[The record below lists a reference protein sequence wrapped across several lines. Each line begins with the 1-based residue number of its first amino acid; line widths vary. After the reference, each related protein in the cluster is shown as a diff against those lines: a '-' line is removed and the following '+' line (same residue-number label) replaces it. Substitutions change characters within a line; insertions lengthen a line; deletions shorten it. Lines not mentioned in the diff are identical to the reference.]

1 MAAADGAA
9 PGAATRTILVPMGGR
24 RTWRAD
30 GRKGAKVAARH
41 AARGR
46 SNAKAGASE
55 GHARHAGHLAQGSPG
70 EKDGRRPR
78 GAHHGRTAAVAVAI
92 AVAVAAGAA
101 MASPQLR
108 GRLFSAA
115 GGADAGASDAASR
128 RDDAS
133 ASASGAKAKV
143 GTKAGADT
151 GGSDAD
157 ASGSGAPDA
166 SAPTKAEAAPQEDE
180 TPLDTG
186 AGAKV
191 TTFSAGGISVTAPEG
206 FASTPTCR
214 HLQDAVAAFTAK
226 GYHLGFAMVDL
237 KTGRGAS
244 YNADQKFYP
253 ASSIKAV
260 YVTAILESTH
270 GGAAASADAITKCLV
285 DSDNDAFRTLLKT
298 YGYNV
303 YGSWLQSRAPEAAQ
317 EAYGYN
323 YPHISAAG
331 MLNCWREVYRFGKSG
346 EAGASLLT
354 GCLARTNHSAWG
366 ALLRDRFTVW
376 SKPGW
381 YPTNEGLASTAT
393 ADNGIVFSDCGDY
406 AVAVLSD
413 APSDFG
419 SLLPVLDAL
428 NAAHG
433 KMCGG
438 SSALRQTSATTV
450 G

>member
-1 MAAADGAA
+1 M
-9 PGAATRTILVPMGGR
+9 
-24 RTWRAD
+24 
-30 GRKGAKVAARH
+30 AARH
-41 AARGR
+41 AAQGR
-46 SNAKAGASE
+46 NNAKADARKD
-55 GHARHAGHLAQGSPG
+55 HARHAGHLAQDALG
-70 EKDGRRPR
+70 EKNDRRRRAHRGR
-78 GAHHGRTAAVAVAI
+78 
-92 AVAVAAGAA
+92 AVAVAAAIAVGVAAGAVMA
-101 MASPQLR
+101 MPQLR
-108 GRLFSAA
+108 GQIFSPAGD
-115 GGADAGASDAASR
+115 GGADASTSATDSR
-128 RDDAS
+128 RGDAGTSGEKAGTTKGGGSDAS
-133 ASASGAKAKV
+133 ASDGGASDTGASGEAKAAPKE
-143 GTKAGADT
+143 
-151 GGSDAD
+151 DAT
-157 ASGSGAPDA
+157 A
-166 SAPTKAEAAPQEDE
+166 
-180 TPLDTG
+180 LDTG
-186 AGAKV
+186 ADAKV
-191 TTFSAGGISVTAPEG
+191 TTFATRSGISVTAPAG
-206 FASTPTCR
+206 FESTPTCG
-214 HLQDAVAAFTAK
+214 HLEDAVAAFTAR

-244 YNADQKFYP
+244 YNASQKFYP

-260 YVTAILESTH
+260 YVTAVLESTH
-270 GGAAASADAITKCLV
+270 GGAASSSDAITKCLV

-331 MLNCWREVYRFGKSG
+331 MLNCWREVYRFGTSG
-346 EAGASLLT
+346 EPGASLLS

-381 YPTNEGLASTAT
+381 YPANEGLASTAT

-413 APSDFG
+413 APSDFD

>member
-1 MAAADGAA
+1 M
-9 PGAATRTILVPMGGR
+9 
-24 RTWRAD
+24 
-30 GRKGAKVAARH
+30 AARH
-41 AARGR
+41 AAQGR
-46 SNAKAGASE
+46 SNAKADASE
-55 GHARHAGHLAQGSPG
+55 GRARHAGHLAQDAPG
-70 EKDGRRPR
+70 EKNGHRPR
-78 GAHHGRTAAVAVAI
+78 SAHHAHT
-92 AVAVAAGAA
+92 VAVAAAIAAVVAAGAV

-108 GRLFSAA
+108 GQIFSPT
-115 GGADAGASDAASR
+115 GGADNNAGASAASSR

-133 ASASGAKAKV
+133 ASGE
-143 GTKAGADT
+143 KAGTTKD
-151 GGSDAD
+151 GGSDASASDAGTSD
-157 ASGSGAPDA
+157 ASTSDA
-166 SAPTKAEAAPQEDE
+166 SASAEAEAAPQED
-180 TPLDTG
+180 TTALDTG

-191 TTFSAGGISVTAPEG
+191 TTFATSGGISVTAPAG
-206 FASTPTCR
+206 FESTPKCR

-244 YNADQKFYP
+244 YNASQKFYP

-270 GGAAASADAITKCLV
+270 GGAASSSDAITKCLV

-346 EAGASLLT
+346 EPGASLLT

-413 APSDFG
+413 APSDFD

>member
-1 MAAADGAA
+1 MATVVAPRRARPHGLYSCPWTGA
-9 PGAATRTILVPMGGR
+9 R
-24 RTWRAD
+24 RTGRAD
-30 GRKGAKVAARH
+30 RCKGAKVAARH
-41 AARGR
+41 AAKGR
-46 SNAKAGASE
+46 SNAKADASE
-55 GHARHAGHLAQGSPG
+55 GRARHAGHLAQNAPC
-70 EKDGRRPR
+70 EKSGRHPR
-78 GAHHGRTAAVAVAI
+78 SAHHARTVTVAAAIAAVVSVGAV
-92 AVAVAAGAA
+92 
-101 MASPQLR
+101 MTSPQLR
-108 GRLFSAA
+108 GQIFSPT
-115 GGADAGASDAASR
+115 GGAGSDAGASAASSR

-133 ASASGAKAKV
+133 ASGE
-143 GTKAGADT
+143 KAGATKD
-151 GGSDAD
+151 GGSDAS
-157 ASGSGAPDA
+157 ASDA
-166 SAPTKAEAAPQEDE
+166 SASDASASAEAEAAPQED
-180 TPLDTG
+180 TTALDTG

-191 TTFSAGGISVTAPEG
+191 TTFATSGGISVTAPAG
-206 FASTPTCR
+206 FESTPTCR

-244 YNADQKFYP
+244 YNASQKFYP

-270 GGAAASADAITKCLV
+270 GGAASSSDAITKCLV

-303 YGSWLQSRAPEAAQ
+303 YSSWLQSRAPEAAQ

-381 YPTNEGLASTAT
+381 YPVNEGLASTAT

>member
-1 MAAADGAA
+1 M
-9 PGAATRTILVPMGGR
+9 
-24 RTWRAD
+24 
-30 GRKGAKVAARH
+30 AARH
-41 AARGR
+41 AARDR

-55 GHARHAGHLAQGSPG
+55 EHARHAGHLAQGAPG

-78 GAHHGRTAAVAVAI
+78 GAHRGRTAAVAAAI
-92 AVAVAAGAA
+92 AVVVAAGAA

-143 GTKAGADT
+143 GAKAGADA

-166 SAPTKAEAAPQEDE
+166 STPAKAEAAPQEDA

-186 AGAKV
+186 AVAKV

-381 YPTNEGLASTAT
+381 YPVNEGLASTAT

-406 AVAVLSD
+406 VVAVLSD

>member
-1 MAAADGAA
+1 
-9 PGAATRTILVPMGGR
+9 
-24 RTWRAD
+24 
-30 GRKGAKVAARH
+30 
-41 AARGR
+41 
-46 SNAKAGASE
+46 
-55 GHARHAGHLAQGSPG
+55 
-70 EKDGRRPR
+70 
-78 GAHHGRTAAVAVAI
+78 
-92 AVAVAAGAA
+92 
-101 MASPQLR
+101 
-108 GRLFSAA
+108 
-115 GGADAGASDAASR
+115 
-128 RDDAS
+128 AS
-133 ASASGAKAKV
+133 ASASGA
-143 GTKAGADT
+143 KAGADT

-166 SAPTKAEAAPQEDE
+166 SAPAKAEAAPQEDA

-270 GGAAASADAITKCLV
+270 GGAAASAGAITKCLV

-381 YPTNEGLASTAT
+381 YPVNEGLASTAT

-450 G
+450 D

>member
-1 MAAADGAA
+1 
-9 PGAATRTILVPMGGR
+9 
-24 RTWRAD
+24 
-30 GRKGAKVAARH
+30 VAARH
-41 AARGR
+41 AAQGR
-46 SNAKAGASE
+46 NNAKADARKD
-55 GHARHAGHLAQGSPG
+55 HARHAGHLAQDALG
-70 EKDGRRPR
+70 EKNDRRRRAHRGR
-78 GAHHGRTAAVAVAI
+78 
-92 AVAVAAGAA
+92 AVAVAAAIAVGVAAGAVMA
-101 MASPQLR
+101 MPQLR
-108 GRLFSAA
+108 GQIFSPAGD
-115 GGADAGASDAASR
+115 GGADASTSATDSR
-128 RDDAS
+128 RGDAGTSGEKAGTTKGGGSDAS
-133 ASASGAKAKV
+133 ASDGGASDTGASGEAKAAPKE
-143 GTKAGADT
+143 
-151 GGSDAD
+151 DAT
-157 ASGSGAPDA
+157 A
-166 SAPTKAEAAPQEDE
+166 
-180 TPLDTG
+180 LDTG
-186 AGAKV
+186 ADAKV
-191 TTFSAGGISVTAPEG
+191 TTFATRSGISVTAPAG
-206 FASTPTCR
+206 FESTPTCG
-214 HLQDAVAAFTAK
+214 HLEDAVAAFTAR

-244 YNADQKFYP
+244 YNASQKFYP

-260 YVTAILESTH
+260 YVTAVLESTH
-270 GGAAASADAITKCLV
+270 GGAASSSDAITKCLV

-331 MLNCWREVYRFGKSG
+331 MLNCWREVYRFGTSG
-346 EAGASLLT
+346 EPGASLLS

-381 YPTNEGLASTAT
+381 YPANEGLASTAT

-413 APSDFG
+413 APSDFD

>member
-1 MAAADGAA
+1 M
-9 PGAATRTILVPMGGR
+9 
-24 RTWRAD
+24 
-30 GRKGAKVAARH
+30 AARH
-41 AARGR
+41 AAKGR
-46 SNAKAGASE
+46 NNAKADASE
-55 GHARHAGHLAQGSPG
+55 GRARHAGHLAQDAPG
-70 EKDGRRPR
+70 EKNGHRPR
-78 GAHHGRTAAVAVAI
+78 SAHHAHT
-92 AVAVAAGAA
+92 VAVAAAIAAVVAAGAV

-108 GRLFSAA
+108 GQIFSPT
-115 GGADAGASDAASR
+115 GGADNNAGASAASSR

-133 ASASGAKAKV
+133 ASGE
-143 GTKAGADT
+143 KAGTTKD
-151 GGSDAD
+151 GGSDVSASD
-157 ASGSGAPDA
+157 ASTSDASTSDA
-166 SAPTKAEAAPQEDE
+166 SASAEAEAAPQED
-180 TPLDTG
+180 TTALDTG

-191 TTFSAGGISVTAPEG
+191 TAFATSGGISVTAPAG
-206 FASTPTCR
+206 FESTPTC
-214 HLQDAVAAFTAK
+214 
-226 GYHLGFAMVDL
+226 YHLGFAMVDL

-244 YNADQKFYP
+244 YNASQKFYP

-270 GGAAASADAITKCLV
+270 GGAASSSDAITKCLV

-298 YGYNV
+298 YGYRV
-303 YGSWLQSRAPEAAQ
+303 YGSWLQSHAPEAAQ

-346 EAGASLLT
+346 EPGASLLT

>member
-1 MAAADGAA
+1 M
-9 PGAATRTILVPMGGR
+9 
-24 RTWRAD
+24 
-30 GRKGAKVAARH
+30 AARH
-41 AARGR
+41 AARDR

-55 GHARHAGHLAQGSPG
+55 GHARHAGHLAQGAPG

-78 GAHHGRTAAVAVAI
+78 GAHHGRTAAVAAAI
-92 AVAVAAGAA
+92 AVVVAAGAT

-133 ASASGAKAKV
+133 ASTSGAKAK
-143 GTKAGADT
+143 AGADASA
-151 GGSDAD
+151 SDA
-157 ASGSGAPDA
+157 SSSDA
-166 SAPTKAEAAPQEDE
+166 SAPAKAEAAPQEDA

-381 YPTNEGLASTAT
+381 YPVNEGLASTAT

>member
-1 MAAADGAA
+1 M
-9 PGAATRTILVPMGGR
+9 
-24 RTWRAD
+24 
-30 GRKGAKVAARH
+30 AARH
-41 AARGR
+41 AARDR

-55 GHARHAGHLAQGSPG
+55 GHARHAGHLAQNAPG
-70 EKDGRRPR
+70 EKDGRRGRLAHR
-78 GAHHGRTAAVAVAI
+78 GRAVAVAVAI
-92 AVAVAAGAA
+92 SAVVAAGAV

-108 GRLFSAA
+108 GQIFSPTGGAGNDASASAA
-115 GGADAGASDAASR
+115 ESR

-133 ASASGAKAKV
+133 ASASGAKAKA
-143 GTKAGADT
+143 GAKAG
-151 GGSDAD
+151 

-166 SAPTKAEAAPQEDE
+166 SAPAKAEAAPQEDA

-244 YNADQKFYP
+244 YNASQKFYP

-260 YVTAILESTH
+260 YVTAILQSTH
-270 GGAAASADAITKCLV
+270 GGAASSSDAITKCLV

-381 YPTNEGLASTAT
+381 YPVNEGLASTAT

>member
-1 MAAADGAA
+1 M
-9 PGAATRTILVPMGGR
+9 
-24 RTWRAD
+24 
-30 GRKGAKVAARH
+30 AARH
-41 AARGR
+41 AAQGR
-46 SNAKAGASE
+46 NNAKADARKD
-55 GHARHAGHLAQGSPG
+55 HARHAGHLAQDAPG
-70 EKDGRRPR
+70 EKNGRHPR
-78 GAHHGRTAAVAVAI
+78 SAHRGRTVAV
-92 AVAVAAGAA
+92 AVAVAAVVAAGAV

-108 GRLFSAA
+108 GQIFSPA
-115 GGADAGASDAASR
+115 GHAGSDVGASDASSR
-128 RDDAS
+128 RDDSSSSGKKAGATKDGCSGAS
-133 ASASGAKAKV
+133 TSDASTSDASTSAKAK
-143 GTKAGADT
+143 
-151 GGSDAD
+151 
-157 ASGSGAPDA
+157 
-166 SAPTKAEAAPQEDE
+166 AAPQED
-180 TPLDTG
+180 TTALDTG

-191 TTFSAGGISVTAPEG
+191 TTFATSGGISVTAPAG
-206 FASTPTCR
+206 FESTPTCR
-214 HLQDAVAAFTAK
+214 HLQDAVAAFTAR

-244 YNADQKFYP
+244 YNASQKFYP

-270 GGAAASADAITKCLV
+270 GGAASSSGAITKCLV

-331 MLNCWREVYRFGKSG
+331 MLNCWREVYRFGTSG
-346 EAGASLLT
+346 EPGASLLS

-381 YPTNEGLASTAT
+381 YPANEGLASTAT

-413 APSDFG
+413 APSDFD

>member
-1 MAAADGAA
+1 M
-9 PGAATRTILVPMGGR
+9 
-24 RTWRAD
+24 
-30 GRKGAKVAARH
+30 AARH
-41 AARGR
+41 AAQGR
-46 SNAKAGASE
+46 SNAKADASE
-55 GHARHAGHLAQGSPG
+55 GRARHAGHLAQNAPG
-70 EKDGRRPR
+70 EKDGRRGRLAHR
-78 GAHHGRTAAVAVAI
+78 GRAVAVAVAI
-92 AVAVAAGAA
+92 SAVVAAGAV

-108 GRLFSAA
+108 GQIFSPTGGAGNDASASAA
-115 GGADAGASDAASR
+115 ESR

-133 ASASGAKAKV
+133 ASASGAKAKA
-143 GTKAGADT
+143 GAKAG
-151 GGSDAD
+151 

-166 SAPTKAEAAPQEDE
+166 SAPAKAEAAPQEDA
-180 TPLDTG
+180 TALDTG

-206 FASTPTCR
+206 FAPTPTCR

-244 YNADQKFYP
+244 YNASQKFYP

-270 GGAAASADAITKCLV
+270 GGAASSSDAITKCLV

-381 YPTNEGLASTAT
+381 YPVNEGLASTAT

-419 SLLPVLDAL
+419 SLLPVLDTL

>member
-1 MAAADGAA
+1 M
-9 PGAATRTILVPMGGR
+9 T
-24 RTWRAD
+24 
-30 GRKGAKVAARH
+30 ARH
-41 AARGR
+41 AAKGR
-46 SNAKAGASE
+46 SNAKADARKD
-55 GHARHAGHLAQGSPG
+55 HARHAGHLAQDAPG
-70 EKDGRRPR
+70 ERGDGRRRAHR
-78 GAHHGRTAAVAVAI
+78 GR
-92 AVAVAAGAA
+92 AVAVAAAIAVGVAAGAVMA
-101 MASPQLR
+101 MPQLR
-108 GRLFSAA
+108 GQIFSLAGD
-115 GGADAGASDAASR
+115 GGADASTSATGSR
-128 RDDAS
+128 RGDAS
-133 ASASGAKAKV
+133 ASGEEAGTTKV
-143 GTKAGADT
+143 
-151 GGSDAD
+151 GGSDASAPD
-157 ASGSGAPDA
+157 GGASDTSASGEA
-166 SAPTKAEAAPQEDE
+166 KAAPKEDA
-180 TPLDTG
+180 TALDTG
-186 AGAKV
+186 ADAKV
-191 TTFSAGGISVTAPEG
+191 TTFATRSGISVTAPAGLE
-206 FASTPTCR
+206 STPTCE
-214 HLQDAVAAFTAK
+214 HLEDAVAAFTAR

-244 YNADQKFYP
+244 YNASQKFYP

-260 YVTAILESTH
+260 YATAILESTH
-270 GGAAASADAITKCLV
+270 GGAASSSGAITKCLV

-298 YGYNV
+298 YGYRV
-303 YGSWLQSRAPEAAQ
+303 YGSWLQGRAPEAAQ

-331 MLNCWREVYRFGKSG
+331 MLNCWREVYRFGTSG
-346 EAGASLLT
+346 EPGASLLS

-381 YPTNEGLASTAT
+381 YPANEGLASTAT

-413 APSDFG
+413 APSDFD

>member
-1 MAAADGAA
+1 M
-9 PGAATRTILVPMGGR
+9 
-24 RTWRAD
+24 
-30 GRKGAKVAARH
+30 AARH

-55 GHARHAGHLAQGSPG
+55 GHARHAGHLAQGAPG

-78 GAHHGRTAAVAVAI
+78 GANHGRTAAVAAAI
-92 AVAVAAGAA
+92 AVVVAAGAA

-133 ASASGAKAKV
+133 ASTSGAKAS
-143 GTKAGADT
+143 ADA
-151 GGSDAD
+151 GGSDASASD
-157 ASGSGAPDA
+157 ASSSDA

-303 YGSWLQSRAPEAAQ
+303 YGNWLQSRAPEAAQ

-381 YPTNEGLASTAT
+381 YPVNEGLASTAT

>member
-1 MAAADGAA
+1 M
-9 PGAATRTILVPMGGR
+9 
-24 RTWRAD
+24 
-30 GRKGAKVAARH
+30 AARH

-46 SNAKAGASE
+46 SNAKADASE
-55 GHARHAGHLAQGSPG
+55 GHARHAGHLAQGAPG

-78 GAHHGRTAAVAVAI
+78 GAHHGRTAAVAAAI
-92 AVAVAAGAA
+92 AVVVAAGAA

-115 GGADAGASDAASR
+115 GGANAGASDAASR

-133 ASASGAKAKV
+133 ASAAGA
-143 GTKAGADT
+143 KAGADA

-166 SAPTKAEAAPQEDE
+166 SAPAKAEAAPQEDA

-244 YNADQKFYP
+244 YNAGQKFYP

-331 MLNCWREVYRFGKSG
+331 MLNCWRKVYRFGKSG

-413 APSDFG
+413 APSDFD

>member
-1 MAAADGAA
+1 M
-9 PGAATRTILVPMGGR
+9 
-24 RTWRAD
+24 
-30 GRKGAKVAARH
+30 AARH
-41 AARGR
+41 AAQGR
-46 SNAKAGASE
+46 SNAKADASE
-55 GHARHAGHLAQGSPG
+55 GRARHAGHLAQGAPG

-78 GAHHGRTAAVAVAI
+78 GAHHGRTAAVAAAI
-92 AVAVAAGAA
+92 AMVVAAGAA

-108 GRLFSAA
+108 GQLFSAA

-133 ASASGAKAKV
+133 ASASGAKAKA
-143 GTKAGADT
+143 GAKAG
-151 GGSDAD
+151 

-166 SAPTKAEAAPQEDE
+166 SAPAKAEAAPQED
-180 TPLDTG
+180 TTALDTG

-244 YNADQKFYP
+244 YNASQKFYP

-270 GGAAASADAITKCLV
+270 GGAASSSDAITKCLV

-381 YPTNEGLASTAT
+381 YPVNEGLASTAT

>member
-1 MAAADGAA
+1 M
-9 PGAATRTILVPMGGR
+9 
-24 RTWRAD
+24 
-30 GRKGAKVAARH
+30 AARH
-41 AARGR
+41 AAQGR
-46 SNAKAGASE
+46 SNAKADASE
-55 GHARHAGHLAQGSPG
+55 GRARHASHLAQNAPG
-70 EKDGRRPR
+70 EKDGRRGHLAHR
-78 GAHHGRTAAVAVAI
+78 GRAVAVAVAI
-92 AVAVAAGAA
+92 SAVVAAGAV
-101 MASPQLR
+101 MASPQL
-108 GRLFSAA
+108 GGQIFSPTGGAGNDASASAA
-115 GGADAGASDAASR
+115 ESR
-128 RDDAS
+128 HDDAS
-133 ASASGAKAKV
+133 ASGE
-143 GTKAGADT
+143 KAGAT
-151 GGSDAD
+151 
-157 ASGSGAPDA
+157 DA
-166 SAPTKAEAAPQEDE
+166 SAPAKAEAAPQED
-180 TPLDTG
+180 TTALDTG

-244 YNADQKFYP
+244 YNASQKFYP

-270 GGAAASADAITKCLV
+270 GGAASSSDAITKCLV

-381 YPTNEGLASTAT
+381 YPVNEGLASTAT

>member
-1 MAAADGAA
+1 M
-9 PGAATRTILVPMGGR
+9 
-24 RTWRAD
+24 
-30 GRKGAKVAARH
+30 AARH

-55 GHARHAGHLAQGSPG
+55 GHARHAEHLAQGAPG

-78 GAHHGRTAAVAVAI
+78 GAHHGRTAAVAAAI
-92 AVAVAAGAA
+92 AVVVAAGAA

-108 GRLFSAA
+108 GRLFSAT

-133 ASASGAKAKV
+133 ASTSGAKAK
-143 GTKAGADT
+143 AGADAD
-151 GGSDAD
+151 GADAD
-157 ASGSGAPDA
+157 ASDSGAPDA
-166 SAPTKAEAAPQEDE
+166 SAAAKAEAAPQEDA

-381 YPTNEGLASTAT
+381 YPVNEGLASTAT

>member
-1 MAAADGAA
+1 M
-9 PGAATRTILVPMGGR
+9 T
-24 RTWRAD
+24 
-30 GRKGAKVAARH
+30 ARH
-41 AARGR
+41 ATKGR
-46 SNAKAGASE
+46 SNAKADARKD
-55 GHARHAGHLAQGSPG
+55 HARHAGHLAQDAPG
-70 EKDGRRPR
+70 EKNGRHPR
-78 GAHHGRTAAVAVAI
+78 SAHRGRTVAV
-92 AVAVAAGAA
+92 AVAVAAVVAAGAV

-108 GRLFSAA
+108 GQIFSPA
-115 GGADAGASDAASR
+115 GHAGSDVGASDAASTS
-128 RDDAS
+128 DAS
-133 ASASGAKAKV
+133 TSAKAK
-143 GTKAGADT
+143 
-151 GGSDAD
+151 
-157 ASGSGAPDA
+157 
-166 SAPTKAEAAPQEDE
+166 AAPQED
-180 TPLDTG
+180 TTALDTG

-191 TTFSAGGISVTAPEG
+191 TTFATSGGISVTAPAG
-206 FASTPTCR
+206 FESTPTCR
-214 HLQDAVAAFTAK
+214 HLQDAVAAFTAR

-244 YNADQKFYP
+244 YNASQKFYP

-260 YVTAILESTH
+260 YATAILESTH
-270 GGAAASADAITKCLV
+270 GGAASSSGAITKCLV

-298 YGYNV
+298 YGYRV
-303 YGSWLQSRAPEAAQ
+303 YGSWLQGRAPEAAQ

-331 MLNCWREVYRFGKSG
+331 MLNCWREVYRFGTSG
-346 EAGASLLT
+346 EPGASLLS

-381 YPTNEGLASTAT
+381 YPANEGLASTAT

-413 APSDFG
+413 APSDFD

>member
-1 MAAADGAA
+1 MATAAAPRRARPHGLYSCPWTGARHT
-9 PGAATRTILVPMGGR
+9 G
-24 RTWRAD
+24 RAD
-30 GRKGAKVAARH
+30 RCKGAKVAARH
-41 AARGR
+41 AAQGR
-46 SNAKAGASE
+46 SNAKADASE
-55 GHARHAGHLAQGSPG
+55 GRARHAGHLAQDAPG
-70 EKDGRRPR
+70 EKNGRRPR
-78 GAHHGRTAAVAVAI
+78 SAHHAHT
-92 AVAVAAGAA
+92 VAVAAAIAAVVAAGAV

-108 GRLFSAA
+108 GQIFSPT
-115 GGADAGASDAASR
+115 GGAGSDAGASAASSR

-133 ASASGAKAKV
+133 ASGE
-143 GTKAGADT
+143 KAGATKD
-151 GGSDAD
+151 GGSDAS
-157 ASGSGAPDA
+157 ASDA
-166 SAPTKAEAAPQEDE
+166 SASDASASSEAKPAPQED
-180 TPLDTG
+180 TTALDTG

-191 TTFSAGGISVTAPEG
+191 TAFATSGGISVTAPAG
-206 FASTPTCR
+206 FESTPTCR

-244 YNADQKFYP
+244 YNASQKFYP

-270 GGAAASADAITKCLV
+270 GGAASSSDAITKCLV

-346 EAGASLLT
+346 EPGASLLT

-381 YPTNEGLASTAT
+381 YPANEGLASTAT

-413 APSDFG
+413 APSDFD

>member
-1 MAAADGAA
+1 M
-9 PGAATRTILVPMGGR
+9 
-24 RTWRAD
+24 
-30 GRKGAKVAARH
+30 AARH
-41 AARGR
+41 AAKGC
-46 SNAKAGASE
+46 SNAKADARKD
-55 GHARHAGHLAQGSPG
+55 HARHAGHLAQDAPG
-70 EKDGRRPR
+70 EKDDRRRRAHRGR
-78 GAHHGRTAAVAVAI
+78 
-92 AVAVAAGAA
+92 AVAVAAAIAVGVAAGAVMA
-101 MASPQLR
+101 MPQLR
-108 GRLFSAA
+108 GQIFSPA
-115 GGADAGASDAASR
+115 GDGDADASTSATGSQRGDAGASGEEA
-128 RDDAS
+128 
-133 ASASGAKAKV
+133 
-143 GTKAGADT
+143 GTTRG
-151 GGSDAD
+151 GGSDA
-157 ASGSGAPDA
+157 SAPDGGA
-166 SAPTKAEAAPQEDE
+166 SDTSSSDEAKATPKED
-180 TPLDTG
+180 TTALDTG

-191 TTFSAGGISVTAPEG
+191 TAFATSGGISVTAPAG
-206 FASTPTCR
+206 FESTPTCR

-244 YNADQKFYP
+244 YNASQKFYP

-270 GGAAASADAITKCLV
+270 GGAASSSDAITKCLV

-331 MLNCWREVYRFGKSG
+331 MLNCWREVYRFGTSG
-346 EAGASLLT
+346 EPGASLLS

-381 YPTNEGLASTAT
+381 YPANEGLASTAT

-413 APSDFG
+413 APSDFD

>member
-1 MAAADGAA
+1 M
-9 PGAATRTILVPMGGR
+9 
-24 RTWRAD
+24 
-30 GRKGAKVAARH
+30 AARH
-41 AARGR
+41 AARDR

-55 GHARHAGHLAQGSPG
+55 GHARHAGHLAQGAPG

-78 GAHHGRTAAVAVAI
+78 GAHHGRTAAVAAAI
-92 AVAVAAGAA
+92 AVVVAAGAA

-108 GRLFSAA
+108 GQLFSAA

-133 ASASGAKAKV
+133 ASASGAKAKA
-143 GTKAGADT
+143 GAKAGADA

-166 SAPTKAEAAPQEDE
+166 STPAKAEAAPQED
-180 TPLDTG
+180 TTALDTG

-244 YNADQKFYP
+244 YNASQKFYP

-270 GGAAASADAITKCLV
+270 GGAASSSDAITKCLV

-381 YPTNEGLASTAT
+381 YPANEGLASTAT

>member
-1 MAAADGAA
+1 M
-9 PGAATRTILVPMGGR
+9 
-24 RTWRAD
+24 
-30 GRKGAKVAARH
+30 AARH
-41 AARGR
+41 AARDR

-55 GHARHAGHLAQGSPG
+55 GHARHAGHLAQGAPG
-70 EKDGRRPR
+70 EKDGRRLR
-78 GAHHGRTAAVAVAI
+78 GAHHGRTAAVAAAI
-92 AVAVAAGAA
+92 AVVVAAGAA

-115 GGADAGASDAASR
+115 GGANADASDAASR

-133 ASASGAKAKV
+133 ASASGA
-143 GTKAGADT
+143 KAGADT

-166 SAPTKAEAAPQEDE
+166 STPAKAEAAPQEDA

-381 YPTNEGLASTAT
+381 YPVNEGLASTAT

>member
-1 MAAADGAA
+1 M
-9 PGAATRTILVPMGGR
+9 
-24 RTWRAD
+24 
-30 GRKGAKVAARH
+30 AARH
-41 AARGR
+41 AARDR

-55 GHARHAGHLAQGSPG
+55 GHARHAGHLAQNAPG
-70 EKDGRRPR
+70 EKDGRRGRLAHR
-78 GAHHGRTAAVAVAI
+78 GRAVAVAVAI
-92 AVAVAAGAA
+92 SAVVAAGAV

-108 GRLFSAA
+108 GQIFSPTGGAGNDASASAA
-115 GGADAGASDAASR
+115 ESR

-133 ASASGAKAKV
+133 ASASGAKAKA
-143 GTKAGADT
+143 GAKAGTDA

-166 SAPTKAEAAPQEDE
+166 SAPTKAEAAPQED
-180 TPLDTG
+180 TTALDTG

-244 YNADQKFYP
+244 YNASQKFYP

-270 GGAAASADAITKCLV
+270 GGAASSADAITKCLV

-381 YPTNEGLASTAT
+381 YPVNEGLASTAT

>member
-1 MAAADGAA
+1 M
-9 PGAATRTILVPMGGR
+9 
-24 RTWRAD
+24 
-30 GRKGAKVAARH
+30 AARH
-41 AARGR
+41 AARDR

-55 GHARHAGHLAQGSPG
+55 GHARHAGHLAQGVPG

-78 GAHHGRTAAVAVAI
+78 GAHHGRTAAVAAAI
-92 AVAVAAGAA
+92 AVVVAAGAA

-115 GGADAGASDAASR
+115 GGANAGASDAASR

-133 ASASGAKAKV
+133 ASTSGAKAK
-143 GTKAGADT
+143 AGADA

-381 YPTNEGLASTAT
+381 YPVNEGLASTAT

-413 APSDFG
+413 APSDFD

>member
-1 MAAADGAA
+1 M
-9 PGAATRTILVPMGGR
+9 T
-24 RTWRAD
+24 
-30 GRKGAKVAARH
+30 ARH
-41 AARGR
+41 AAKGR
-46 SNAKAGASE
+46 SNAKADASE
-55 GHARHAGHLAQGSPG
+55 GRARHAGHLAQDAPG
-70 EKDGRRPR
+70 EKNGHRPR
-78 GAHHGRTAAVAVAI
+78 SAHHART
-92 AVAVAAGAA
+92 VAVAAAIAAVVAAGAV

-108 GRLFSAA
+108 GQIFSLA
-115 GGADAGASDAASR
+115 GGADNNAGASAASSR

-133 ASASGAKAKV
+133 ASGKK
-143 GTKAGADT
+143 D
-151 GGSDAD
+151 GGSDANVSDANVSD
-157 ASGSGAPDA
+157 ASTSDA
-166 SAPTKAEAAPQEDE
+166 SASDASASAEAEAAPQED
-180 TPLDTG
+180 TTALDTG

-191 TTFSAGGISVTAPEG
+191 TTFATSGGISVTAPAG
-206 FASTPTCR
+206 FESTPTCR

-244 YNADQKFYP
+244 YNASQKFYP

-270 GGAAASADAITKCLV
+270 GGAASSSDAITKCLV

-346 EAGASLLT
+346 EPGASLLT

-413 APSDFG
+413 APSDFD

>member
-1 MAAADGAA
+1 M
-9 PGAATRTILVPMGGR
+9 
-24 RTWRAD
+24 
-30 GRKGAKVAARH
+30 AARH
-41 AARGR
+41 AAQGR
-46 SNAKAGASE
+46 SNAKADASE
-55 GHARHAGHLAQGSPG
+55 GRARHASHLAQNAPG
-70 EKDGRRPR
+70 EKDGRRGR
-78 GAHHGRTAAVAVAI
+78 LAHRERAVAVAVAI
-92 AVAVAAGAA
+92 SAVVAAGAV

-108 GRLFSAA
+108 GQIFSPTGGAGNDASASAA
-115 GGADAGASDAASR
+115 ESR

-133 ASASGAKAKV
+133 ASGE
-143 GTKAGADT
+143 KAGATKGD
-151 GGSDAD
+151 GSDASASD
-157 ASGSGAPDA
+157 ASTSDASSSDA
-166 SAPTKAEAAPQEDE
+166 SAPAKAEAASQEDA

-244 YNADQKFYP
+244 YNASQKFYP

-270 GGAAASADAITKCLV
+270 GGAASSADAITKCLV

-381 YPTNEGLASTAT
+381 YPVNEGLASTAT

>member
-1 MAAADGAA
+1 M
-9 PGAATRTILVPMGGR
+9 
-24 RTWRAD
+24 
-30 GRKGAKVAARH
+30 AARH
-41 AARGR
+41 AAKGR
-46 SNAKAGASE
+46 SNAKADASE
-55 GHARHAGHLAQGSPG
+55 GRARHAGHLAQNAPC
-70 EKDGRRPR
+70 EKSGRHPR
-78 GAHHGRTAAVAVAI
+78 SAHHART
-92 AVAVAAGAA
+92 VAVAAAIAAVVAAGAV

-108 GRLFSAA
+108 GQIFSPT
-115 GGADAGASDAASR
+115 GGADNNAGASAASSR

-133 ASASGAKAKV
+133 ASGE
-143 GTKAGADT
+143 KAGTTKD
-151 GGSDAD
+151 GGSDASASD
-157 ASGSGAPDA
+157 ASTSDASTSDA
-166 SAPTKAEAAPQEDE
+166 SASSEAKPAPQED
-180 TPLDTG
+180 TTALDTG

-191 TTFSAGGISVTAPEG
+191 TAFATSGGISVTAPAG
-206 FASTPTCR
+206 FESTPTCR

-244 YNADQKFYP
+244 YNASQKFYP

-270 GGAAASADAITKCLV
+270 GGAASSSDAITKCLV

-346 EAGASLLT
+346 EPGASLLT

-413 APSDFG
+413 APSDFD

>member
-1 MAAADGAA
+1 M
-9 PGAATRTILVPMGGR
+9 
-24 RTWRAD
+24 
-30 GRKGAKVAARH
+30 AARH
-41 AARGR
+41 AARDR
-46 SNAKAGASE
+46 SNAKAGVSE
-55 GHARHAGHLAQGSPG
+55 GHARHAGHLAQGAPG

-78 GAHHGRTAAVAVAI
+78 GAHHGRTAAVAAAI
-92 AVAVAAGAA
+92 AVVVAAGAA

-108 GRLFSAA
+108 GQLFSAA

-133 ASASGAKAKV
+133 ASASGAKAKA
-143 GTKAGADT
+143 GAKAGADA

-166 SAPTKAEAAPQEDE
+166 SAPTKAEAAPQEDA

-244 YNADQKFYP
+244 YNAGQKFYP

-270 GGAAASADAITKCLV
+270 GGAASSSDAITKCLV

-381 YPTNEGLASTAT
+381 YPVNEGLASTAT